1 MSDRW
6 LLSLAIFLGL
16 AVGDQSAVRAGAW
29 SQAKG
34 HYYAKFSGIFY
45 SSGEVYNDM
54 GSRDPLGTDQDRF
67 DSRQGFLYL
76 EYGLL
81 DRLTLVAQ
89 MNAGELV
96 FQDTLVVKWR
106 RTRGTGDADLGA
118 KYQLVDDPL
127 VLAPMVS
134 FKVPTGYDQKNDP
147 ALGTGEIDLE
157 FRMLAA
163 RSLYPWPLYIGAES
177 GYRVRGGPYS
187 NQVPYFIEVGASPHP
202 KVFAK
207 VYLAGKNTLTADDE
221 ESAGVVGASVQV
233 SEGDFTK
240 AGFNAAFNAGGP
252 LWLDLLWE
260 DIIAGEN
267 IGAGMSWGIG
277 LSYSY

>member
-1 MSDRW
+1 MGDGR
-6 LLSLAIFLGL
+6 LLSLAVVLGL
-16 AVGDQSAVRAGAW
+16 ALGTCSAAWAGAW

-34 HYYAKFSGIFY
+34 RYYAKVSGIFY
-45 SSGEVYNDM
+45 SSDQVYNDM
-54 GSRDPLGTDQDRF
+54 GKRDPLGANEDRF
-67 DSRQGFLYL
+67 ESRQGFLYL

-96 FQDTLVVKWR
+96 FRDTLVVKWR
-106 RTRGTGDADLGA
+106 RTRGTGDVDLGG

-134 FKVPTGYDQKNDP
+134 FKLPTGYDRKHDP
-147 ALGTGEIDLE
+147 SLGTGETDLE
-157 FRMLAA
+157 FRMLAG
-163 RSLYPWPLYIGAES
+163 RSLYPWPLYVGAES

-187 NQVPYFIEVGASPHP
+187 NQVPYFLEVGVTPHP
-202 KVFAK
+202 GVFAK
-207 VYLAGKNTLTADDE
+207 VYLEGRNTLTPDQE

-252 LWLDLLWE
+252 LWVDLLWE
-260 DIIAGEN
+260 SIVAGEN

-277 LSYSY
+277 LSCSY